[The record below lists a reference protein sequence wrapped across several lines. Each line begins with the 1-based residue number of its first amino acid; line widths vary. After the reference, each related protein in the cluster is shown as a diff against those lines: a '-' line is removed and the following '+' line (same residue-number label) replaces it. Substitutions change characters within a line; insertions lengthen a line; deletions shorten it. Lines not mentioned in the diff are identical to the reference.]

1 MSETIRPA
9 SPSPVPVAAP
19 AGPDRTRAVS
29 LALIVGCQLMVAI
42 GFSSVNISLP
52 GIRAGLGL
60 SVTEL
65 SWVTNLYMLS
75 FAGLLLLG
83 GRAGDLLGRRRVF
96 LGGVGLFTASS
107 LLGSLA
113 DSAPLLLTALVG
125 QGVGAAFAEP
135 ASLSLIAV
143 NFTEGPRRNRALAVF
158 ATAAGLGLAAG
169 MLAGGLLSEISWR
182 AALFVNVP
190 LGLVILIGTPL
201 VLREST
207 RHRGRFDLAG
217 ALTATGGVIALVH
230 AISRGGTNGWSDG
243 LVLGSFGAAAVLL
256 AAAVAVET
264 RAAHPLVPP
273 RLLRDPH
280 RAAAYL
286 QTALVGTVGAALLF
300 ALAQFLE
307 EVAGFSPIRTGLGFL
322 PMAGTLFGAAAATP
336 ALIARHGAKAVVVL
350 GAALLTSGTGWLSAL
365 SEDTGYFTGVLGPLL
380 LIGAGQGTSI
390 TALNS
395 LILARVAPGDSGAA
409 SGLQQSTM
417 RLGAALGLAA
427 AVTVYGASGGGA
439 EGFGDAF
446 AFSSGI
452 IGVGLLVSVFLLRD
466 HESS

>member
-1 MSETIRPA
+1 MSDTTRPVSA
-9 SPSPVPVAAP
+9 PPLAAAAP
-19 AGPDRTRAVS
+19 EGSDRSQTVS
-29 LALIVGCQLMVAI
+29 LILIVGCQLMVAI
-42 GFSSVNISLP
+42 GFSSVNVSLP

-60 SVTEL
+60 TVTEL

-83 GRAGDLLGRRRVF
+83 GRVGDLLGRRRAF
-96 LGGVGLFTASS
+96 LGGIGLFTASS
-107 LLGSLA
+107 LLGA
-113 DSAPLLLTALVG
+113 VAHSAPVLLTALVG
-125 QGVGAAFAEP
+125 QGIGAAFAEP

-143 NFTEGPRRNRALAVF
+143 NFAEGPRRNRALAVF

-169 MLAGGLLSEISWR
+169 MLVGGLLSEISWR

-190 LGLVILIGTPL
+190 IGLIILIGTPF
-201 VLREST
+201 VLHEST

-217 ALTATGGVIALVH
+217 ALTATGGVIALVY
-230 AISRGGTNGWSDG
+230 AISRAGTDGWGDG
-243 LVLGSFGAAAVLL
+243 LVLWSFAAAAVLL
-256 AAAVAVET
+256 AAAIAAET

-273 RLLRDPH
+273 RLLRDRR
-280 RAAAYL
+280 RALAYL
-286 QTALVGTVGAALLF
+286 QTIFVGTVGAALLF
-300 ALAQFLE
+300 CLAQFLE
-307 EVAGFSPIRTGLGFL
+307 DVAGFSPVRTGLGFL
-322 PMAGTLFGAAAATP
+322 PMACTLFGAAAATP
-336 ALIARHGAKAVVVL
+336 ALIARRGAKAVVVL
-350 GAALLTSGTGWLSAL
+350 GALLLTLGTGWLSAL
-365 SEDTGYFTGVLGPLL
+365 SQDTAYFPGIAGPLL
-380 LIGAGQGTSI
+380 LIGAGQGSSI

-395 LILARVAPGDSGAA
+395 LILARVQPGDAGAA

-427 AVTVYGASGGGA
+427 AVTVYGASDGGA

-466 HESS
+466 NKP

>member
-1 MSETIRPA
+1 VSETTRPA
-9 SPSPVPVAAP
+9 SPPPVPVAAP
-19 AGPDRTRAVS
+19 TGHERSQKGS

-42 GFSSVNISLP
+42 GFSSVNVSLP

-96 LGGVGLFTASS
+96 FGGMGLFTVSS
-107 LLGSLA
+107 LLGALA

-143 NFTEGPRRNRALAVF
+143 NFAEGPRRNRALAVF
-158 ATAAGLGLAAG
+158 ATAAGLGLAVG
-169 MLAGGLLSEISWR
+169 MLVGGLLSEISWR

-190 LGLVILIGTPL
+190 LGLIILIGTPR

-217 ALTATGGVIALVH
+217 ALTATGGVIALVY
-230 AISRGGTNGWSDG
+230 AISRAGSTSWGDG
-243 LVLGSFGAAAVLL
+243 LVLGSFGAAVVLL
-256 AAAVAVET
+256 GAAVAVEN
-264 RAAHPLVPP
+264 RASHPLVPP
-273 RLLRDPH
+273 RLLRDRR
-280 RAAAYL
+280 RAIAYL
-286 QTALVGTVGAALLF
+286 HTVFVGTVGAALLF
-300 ALAQFLE
+300 CLAQFLE
-307 EVAGFSPIRTGLGFL
+307 DVAGFSPVRTGLGFL
-322 PMAGTLFGAAAATP
+322 PMAVMLFGAAAATP
-336 ALIARHGAKAVVVL
+336 ALIAGRGAKAVVVL
-350 GAALLTSGTGWLSAL
+350 GAALLTAGTGWLAAL
-365 SEDTGYFTGVLGPLL
+365 SEDTGYFTGVFGPLL
-380 LIGAGQGTSI
+380 LIGAGQGSSI

-395 LILARVAPGDSGAA
+395 LILARVEPGDAGAA

-427 AVTVYGASGGGA
+427 AVTVYGASDGGA

-452 IGVGLLVSVFLLRD
+452 IGVGLLVAVFLLRD
-466 HESS
+466 NET